1 MLAAYERMRKDHRE
15 GSRVLAVEAGIPMSG
30 NLLRRIEQSR
40 FYDWT
45 MRLPIF
51 LYSLYALVHDVI
63 GFSGQVARE
72 PAMWE
77 HADAG
82 VIMATL
88 ARVSQWMFVALLAVL
103 PLIRHRPI
111 AKSTALL
118 PRFAALVTVCIPP
131 FCVLLERAPSNLFF
145 NVLAVVAGVS
155 ASILGVLTLSFLG
168 RSFSVMPEAR
178 RLVTTGPYSIVR
190 HPLYLFELLGVVGI
204 VLQVRSLPGVMLLA
218 LIVVLQIAR
227 ARWEEAVLDRAIP
240 EFAAYREQV
249 PFLFPRDSRRFF
261 ALLREDPTARRR
273 SAVVM
278 SSVFGLL
285 AVVVIAIPRLV
296 G

>member
-1 MLAAYERMRKDHRE
+1 
-15 GSRVLAVEAGIPMSG
+15 MSDT
-30 NLLRRIEQSR
+30 LFHRIEQSR

-45 MRLPIF
+45 MRLPIV
-51 LYSLYALVHDVI
+51 LYSFYALVHDVI
-63 GFSGQVARE
+63 SFSSQVAQG
-72 PAMWE
+72 PAMW
-77 HADAG
+77 AQTDAG
-82 VIMATL
+82 VIIATL

-103 PLIRHRPI
+103 PLFRHRPI
-111 AKSTALL
+111 AKSIALL

-131 FCVLLERAPSNLFF
+131 FCVLLDRAPPNLWC
-145 NVLAVVAGVS
+145 NLLAAVAGVS

-190 HPLYLFELLGVVGI
+190 HPLYLFELLGVIGI
-204 VLQVRSLPGVMLLA
+204 LLQVRSLPGLMLLA
-218 LIVVLQIAR
+218 LIVALQVAR
-227 ARWEEAVLDRAIP
+227 ARWEETVLDNAIP
-240 EFAAYREQV
+240 EFAAYRRQV
-249 PFLFPRDSRRFF
+249 PFLIPRNARSFF

-278 SSVFGLL
+278 SSVVGLL
-285 AVVVIAIPRLV
+285 VLVVIALPRLV

>member
-1 MLAAYERMRKDHRE
+1 
-15 GSRVLAVEAGIPMSG
+15 MS
-30 NLLRRIEQSR
+30 NSLFLRIEQSR
-40 FYDWT
+40 IYDWT

-63 GFSGQVARE
+63 SFSEQVAQD
-72 PAMWE
+72 PATWA

-82 VIMATL
+82 VIIATL
-88 ARVSQWMFVALLAVL
+88 ARVSQWMFVGLLAVL
-103 PLIRHRPI
+103 PLFRHRPI
-111 AKSTALL
+111 AKSTTLV
-118 PRFAALVTVCIPP
+118 PRFAAFVTVCIPP
-131 FCVLLERAPSNLFF
+131 LCVLLERAPPNLWC
-145 NVLAVVAGVS
+145 NLMAVAAGIS

-178 RLVTTGPYSIVR
+178 RLVATGPYSIVR
-190 HPLYLFELLGVVGI
+190 HPLYLFELLGVIGI
-204 VLQVRSLPGVMLLA
+204 LLQVRSLAGVMLLA

-227 ARWEEAVLDRAIP
+227 ARAEEAVLERAIP
-240 EFAAYREQV
+240 EFAAYRERV
-249 PFLFPRDSRRFF
+249 PFLIPRNAHSFF

-278 SSVFGLL
+278 SSVFGML
-285 AVVVIAIPRLV
+285 ALVVIALPRLV

>member
-1 MLAAYERMRKDHRE
+1 
-15 GSRVLAVEAGIPMSG
+15 MSDT
-30 NLLRRIEQSR
+30 LLHRIEQSR
-40 FYDWT
+40 FYDWA
-45 MRLPIF
+45 MRLPIV
-51 LYSLYALVHDVI
+51 LYSFYALVHDVI
-63 GFSGQVARE
+63 SFSAQVAQD
-72 PAMWE
+72 PAMWAQ
-77 HADAG
+77 ADAG
-82 VIMATL
+82 VIIATL

-103 PLIRHRPI
+103 PLFRHRPI

-131 FCVLLERAPSNLFF
+131 FCVLLDRAPPNLWC
-145 NVLAVVAGVS
+145 NLLAAVAGVS

-190 HPLYLFELLGVVGI
+190 HPLYLFELLGVIGI
-204 VLQVRSLPGVMLLA
+204 LLQVRSLPGVMLLA
-218 LIVVLQIAR
+218 LIVALQIAR
-227 ARWEEAVLDRAIP
+227 ARWEEAVLDSAIP
-240 EFAAYREQV
+240 EFAAYRQHV
-249 PFLFPRDSRRFF
+249 PFLIPRNARSVF
-261 ALLREDPTARRR
+261 ALLREDPMARRR

-285 AVVVIAIPRLV
+285 ALVVIALPRLV

>member
-1 MLAAYERMRKDHRE
+1 
-15 GSRVLAVEAGIPMSG
+15 MSG
-30 NLLRRIEQSR
+30 NLFSRIEQSR
-40 FYDWT
+40 FYDWA
-45 MRLPIF
+45 MRLPIV
-51 LYSLYALVHDVI
+51 LYSFYALVHDVVS
-63 GFSGQVARE
+63 FSGQVAQE
-72 PAMWE
+72 PAAWA

-82 VIMATL
+82 VIIATL

-103 PLIRHRPI
+103 PLFRHRPI

-118 PRFAALVTVCIPP
+118 PRFGALITVCVPP
-131 FCVLLERAPSNLFF
+131 FCVLLDRAPPNLWF
-145 NVLAVVAGVS
+145 NLAAVVAGVS
-155 ASILGVLTLSFLG
+155 ASVLGVLTLSFLG

-204 VLQVRSLPGVMLLA
+204 LLQVRSLAGVGLLA
-218 LIVVLQIAR
+218 LIVGLQIAR

-240 EFAAYREQV
+240 EFAAYRQKV
-249 PFLFPRDSRRFF
+249 PFLIPRDPRSLL
-261 ALLREDPTARRR
+261 ALLREDPMARRR

-278 SSVFGLL
+278 SSAFGLL
-285 AVVVIAIPRLV
+285 ALVVIALPRLV

>member
-1 MLAAYERMRKDHRE
+1 
-15 GSRVLAVEAGIPMSG
+15 MSDA
-30 NLLRRIEQSR
+30 LFYRIEHSR
-40 FYDWT
+40 LYDWS

-63 GFSGQVARE
+63 NFSQQFAQD
-72 PAMWE
+72 PAAWA

-82 VIMATL
+82 VMIATQ
-88 ARVSQWMFVALLAVL
+88 ARVSQWMFIALLATL
-103 PLIRHRPI
+103 PLFRHRPV
-111 AKSTALL
+111 AKSSTWL

-131 FCVLLERAPSNLFF
+131 FCVLLERAPPDLWCNL
-145 NVLAVVAGVS
+145 LAMIAGLS

-178 RLVTTGPYSIVR
+178 RLVTAGPYAIVR

-204 VLQVRSLPGVMLLA
+204 LLQVRSLPGLL
-218 LIVVLQIAR
+218 LLLLTVTLQIAR
-227 ARWEEAVLDRAIP
+227 AQWEEAVLARAFP
-240 EFAAYREQV
+240 EFADYRRKV
-249 PFLFPRDSRRFF
+249 PFLIPRAGGLF
-261 ALLREDPTARRR
+261 ALLREDPTIRHR

-278 SSVFGLL
+278 SWALGLVA
-285 AVVVIAIPRLV
+285 AVVVLPRLF